1 MKTIY
6 RKTYNPF
13 RMEIIEKGNNEYLA
27 LLKYRK
33 WEPNASKRDPYGI
46 NLKYDIIYSKK
57 VKSIREGLWLFK
69 SSLTHIKNKISQL
82 KLTS

>member
-13 RMEIIEKGNNEYLA
+13 RMEIIEKDGEYIT

-33 WEPNASKRDPYGI
+33 WDPVSI
-46 NLKYDIIYSKK
+46 NSKYDTIYSKK
-57 VKSIREGLWLFK
+57 VKSVREGLWLFK
-69 SSLTHIKNKISQL
+69 SSLTRIKNKINTL
-82 KLTS
+82 KMTS

>member
-13 RMEIIEKGNNEYLA
+13 RMEIIEKDDNEYII

-33 WEPNASKRDPYGI
+33 WEPDAI
-46 NLKYDIIYSKK
+46 NFKYQIIYSKK

-69 SSLTHIKNKISQL
+69 SSLTCIKNKINTL
-82 KLTS
+82 KMTS

>member
-13 RMEIIEKGNNEYLA
+13 RMEIIEKDDKEYLV

-33 WEPNASKRDPYGI
+33 WDPDTINSKYQ
-46 NLKYDIIYSKK
+46 IIYSKK

-69 SSLTHIKNKISQL
+69 SSLTCIKNKINAL
-82 KLTS
+82 KMTS

>member
-13 RMEIIEKGNNEYLA
+13 RMEIIEKDDNEYIV

-33 WEPNASKRDPYGI
+33 WDPDTINSKYQ
-46 NLKYDIIYSKK
+46 LIYSKK

-69 SSLTHIKNKISQL
+69 STLIRIKNKINTL

>member
-13 RMEIIEKGNNEYLA
+13 KMEIIEKDDNEYII
-27 LLKYRK
+27 LLRYRK
-33 WEPNASKRDPYGI
+33 WEPNASKRDPSVI
-46 NLKYDIIYSKK
+46 NSKYQIIYSRK

-69 SSLTHIKNKISQL
+69 SSLTHIKDKISQL
-82 KLTS
+82 RLTS

>member
-13 RMEIIEKGNNEYLA
+13 RMEIIEKDDKYII
-27 LLKYRK
+27 LLRYRK
-33 WEPNASKRDPYGI
+33 WEPNTSKRDPSAI
-46 NLKYDIIYSKK
+46 NSKYQIIYSKK

-69 SSLTHIKNKISQL
+69 SSLTRIKNKISQL
-82 KLTS
+82 RLTS

>member
-13 RMEIIEKGNNEYLA
+13 RMEIIEKRDNEYLA

-33 WEPNASKRDPYGI
+33 WEPNSI
-46 NLKYDIIYSKK
+46 NSKYDIIYSKK

>member
-13 RMEIIEKGNNEYLA
+13 RMEIIEKDDNEYII

-33 WEPNASKRDPYGI
+33 WEPDAINSKYQ
-46 NLKYDIIYSKK
+46 IIYSKK

-69 SSLTHIKNKISQL
+69 SSLIRIKNKINTL
-82 KLTS
+82 KMTS

>member
-13 RMEIIEKGNNEYLA
+13 RMEIIEKDDNEYIV

-33 WEPNASKRDPYGI
+33 WEPDAI
-46 NLKYDIIYSKK
+46 NFKYQIIYSKK

-69 SSLTHIKNKISQL
+69 STLIRIKNKINTL

>member
-13 RMEIIEKGNNEYLA
+13 RMEIIEKDDNEYII

-33 WEPNASKRDPYGI
+33 WEPDTINSKYQ
-46 NLKYDIIYSKK
+46 IIYSKK

-69 SSLTHIKNKISQL
+69 STLIRIKNKINTL

>member
-13 RMEIIEKGNNEYLA
+13 RMEIIEKDGEYIT

-33 WEPNASKRDPYGI
+33 WDPDTI
-46 NLKYDIIYSKK
+46 NSKYDTIYSKK

-69 SSLTHIKNKISQL
+69 SSLTHIKNKINTL
-82 KLTS
+82 KMTS

>member
-13 RMEIIEKGNNEYLA
+13 RMEIIEKDDKEYLV

-33 WEPNASKRDPYGI
+33 WDPVSI
-46 NLKYDIIYSKK
+46 NSKYDTIYSKK

-69 SSLTHIKNKISQL
+69 SSLTRIKNKISQL
-82 KLTS
+82 RWPS

>member
-13 RMEIIEKGNNEYLA
+13 RMEIIEKDDKEYLV

-33 WEPNASKRDPYGI
+33 WDPDTINSKYQ
-46 NLKYDIIYSKK
+46 IIYSKK

-69 SSLTHIKNKISQL
+69 SSLTRIKNKINTL
-82 KLTS
+82 KMTS

>member
-13 RMEIIEKGNNEYLA
+13 RMEIIERNGEYIT

-33 WEPNASKRDPYGI
+33 WDPVSI
-46 NLKYDIIYSKK
+46 NSKYDIIYSKK

-69 SSLTHIKNKISQL
+69 SSLTRIKNKINTL
-82 KLTS
+82 KMTS

>member
-13 RMEIIEKGNNEYLA
+13 RMEIIEKGNKEYLV

-33 WEPNASKRDPYGI
+33 WDPVLI
-46 NLKYDIIYSKK
+46 NSKYDTIYSKK

-69 SSLTHIKNKISQL
+69 SSLTRIKNKISQL
-82 KLTS
+82 RLTS